1 MIDVDIV
8 GQLIPN
14 PITMLTQLLSTL
26 ILFLLMKKYL
36 WSSVKEFLAVRADK
50 MQEDL
55 AAGEQA
61 RSAAESDREEAA
73 LQLNTTQVKLT
84 GLKPVMKETAL

>member
-36 WSSVKEFLAVRADK
+36 WSSV
-50 MQEDL
+50 
-55 AAGEQA
+55 
-61 RSAAESDREEAA
+61 DRKS
-73 LQLNTTQVKLT
+73 V
-84 GLKPVMKETAL
+84 V